1 MPWATNRSVRIYWE
15 EEGSGD
21 PLLMIMGLS
30 LSLAMWG
37 ELRSF
42 LARHFRTILFDNRC
56 AGQSGVPLAPF
67 RLARMAQD
75 AVAVM
80 DEAGVRQA
88 HVMGI
93 SMGGMIAQELTLQ
106 RPERVTKLILGCTH
120 AGGPRA
126 VMADAR
132 VLGALA
138 SPFMSPAEKLRAM
151 VPVIYHSGTPVDRIA
166 ADLQL
171 IAANAPTWRGYM
183 QQLTAIV
190 LWSSWGRLPQ
200 IRVPTLVIHGDSDR
214 LIPPDNARILAD
226 RIPGARLVILPH
238 AGHMFP
244 ADQPELTRAALL
256 DFLLAPAAANAIGGN
271 E

>member
-1 MPWATNRSVRIYWE
+1 MPWATNKRVRIYWE

-30 LSLAMWG
+30 LSLVMWG

-56 AGQSGVPLAPF
+56 AGHSGVPLAPF
-67 RLARMAQD
+67 RLVRMAQD
-75 AVAVM
+75 AIAVM
-80 DEAGVRQA
+80 DAAGVRHA

-106 RPERVTKLILGCTH
+106 CPGRVTKLVLGCTH

-126 VMADAR
+126 VRADAR

-138 SPFMSPAEKLRAM
+138 SPFMAPEAKLRAM
-151 VPVIYHSGTPVDRIA
+151 APVIYHPATPAERIG
-166 ADLQL
+166 ADLEL

-183 QQLTAIV
+183 QQLTAII

-214 LIPPDNARILAD
+214 LIPPENARILAE
-226 RIPGARLVILPH
+226 RIPGAQLAILPQ

-244 ADQPELTRAALL
+244 ADQPELTRATLL
-256 DFLLAPAAANAIGGN
+256 DFLLAPAPVA
-271 E
+271 